1 MLINQID
8 FAKMYQQHMQ
18 QAQRSRKE
26 PEHWDKK
33 AQQMAQ
39 TCANPHDP
47 YLVQFR
53 ELMDL
58 TGAETLLD
66 VGCGPGSISL
76 CLANEFKNV
85 IGIDYSRG
93 MLEMAELRAKE
104 LAIAHARFEVLA
116 WEDDWSSLPKV
127 DISVASRSTLV
138 DDLKAA
144 LLKLNRQTKLRV
156 YTTHTINPTF
166 IDEHI
171 IRLIGREVIRL
182 PTYIYAVNIL
192 HQMGINARVDFI
204 KSPKKGGFDSFD
216 TFADSVNWSLKNITP
231 EETAILR
238 KYYDEQTALGKTI
251 HYPSRDWAMVSWDVV
266 DESELTLWFTYPI
279 H

>member
-39 TCANPHDP
+39 TCANPNDP

-53 ELMDL
+53 KLMDL

-76 CLANEFKNV
+76 CLANEFKDV

-93 MLEMAELRAKE
+93 MLEIAELRAKE
-104 LAIAHARFEVLA
+104 LAIHHARFEVLA

-171 IRLIGREVIRL
+171 IRKIGREVIRL

-251 HYPSRDWAMVSWDVV
+251 PYPSRDWAMVSWDVV
-266 DESELTLWFTYPI
+266 DESELTL
-279 H
+279 

>member
-1 MLINQID
+1 MLINQLD

-39 TCANPHDP
+39 TCANPNDP
-47 YLVQFR
+47 YLVGFR
-53 ELMDL
+53 QLMDF
-58 TGAETLLD
+58 TGAKTLLD

-76 CLANEFKNV
+76 ALANQFESV
-85 IGIDYSRG
+85 IGIDYSQG
-93 MLEMAELRAKE
+93 MLEMAEIRAKE
-104 LAIAHARFEVLA
+104 MNITNARFEPLA
-116 WEDDWSSLPKV
+116 WEDNWDSLPKV

-138 DDLKAA
+138 DDLKGA
-144 LLKLNRQTKLRV
+144 LLKLNRQTNLRV

-166 IDEHI
+166 IDEKVI
-171 IRLIGREVIRL
+171 KAIGRNVVSL

-204 KSPKKGGFDSFD
+204 KSPNKGGFNNFAA
-216 TFADSVNWSLKNITP
+216 FADSVNWSLKDLTEDEI
-231 EETAILR
+231 EKLR
-238 KYYDEQTALGKTI
+238 HYYNEQTASGRVLPF
-251 HYPSRDWAMVSWDVV
+251 PSRDWAMVSWDVV
-266 DESELTLWFTYPI
+266 DESELIL
-279 H
+279 

>member
-1 MLINQID
+1 MLINQIN

-47 YLVQFR
+47 YLVHFR

-58 TGAETLLD
+58 AGAETLLD
-66 VGCGPGSISL
+66 VGCGPGSVSL
-76 CLANEFKNV
+76 CLAHEFKET

-104 LAIAHARFEVLA
+104 LNIPNARFEQLA

-166 IDEHI
+166 IDEKI
-171 IRLIGREVIRL
+171 IRKIGREVVRL

-204 KSPKKGGFDSFD
+204 KSPNKGGFDSFD

-238 KYYDEQTALGKTI
+238 QYYDEQAALGKTI
-251 HYPSRDWAMVSWDVV
+251 PYPSRDWAMVSWDVV
-266 DESELTLWFTYPI
+266 DESELTL
-279 H
+279 

>member
-8 FAKMYQQHMQ
+8 FAKMYQKHMQ

-26 PEHWDKK
+26 PKHWDKK

-47 YLVQFR
+47 YLVRFR

-58 TGAETLLD
+58 AGAETLLD
-66 VGCGPGSISL
+66 VGCGPGSVSL
-76 CLANEFKNV
+76 CLANEFKET

-104 LAIAHARFEVLA
+104 LNIPNARFEQLA

-166 IDEHI
+166 IDEKI
-171 IRLIGREVIRL
+171 IRKIGREVVRL

-204 KSPKKGGFDSFD
+204 KSPNKGGFDSFD
-216 TFADSVNWSLKNITP
+216 TFTDSVNWSLKNITP

-238 KYYDEQTALGKTI
+238 QYYDEQAALGKTI
-251 HYPSRDWAMVSWDVV
+251 PYPSRDWAMVSWDVV
-266 DESELTLWFTYPI
+266 DESELIL
-279 H
+279 

>member
-1 MLINQID
+1 
-8 FAKMYQQHMQ
+8 
-18 QAQRSRKE
+18 
-26 PEHWDKK
+26 
-33 AQQMAQ
+33 
-39 TCANPHDP
+39 
-47 YLVQFR
+47 
-53 ELMDL
+53 
-58 TGAETLLD
+58 
-66 VGCGPGSISL
+66 
-76 CLANEFKNV
+76 
-85 IGIDYSRG
+85 
-93 MLEMAELRAKE
+93 RAKE
-104 LAIAHARFEVLA
+104 LAIHHARFEVLA

-171 IRLIGREVIRL
+171 IRKIGREVIRL

-251 HYPSRDWAMVSWDVV
+251 PYPSRDWAMVSWDVV
-266 DESELTLWFTYPI
+266 DESELTL
-279 H
+279 

>member
-8 FAKMYQQHMQ
+8 FSKMYQEHMQ
-18 QAQRSRKE
+18 QAHRTRKE

-39 TCANPHDP
+39 NCANPNDP
-47 YLVQFR
+47 YLLRFR
-53 ELMDL
+53 ELMDF
-58 TGAETLLD
+58 TGAQTLLD

-76 CLANEFKNV
+76 CLANEFKEV
-85 IGIDYSRG
+85 IGIDYSGG
-93 MLEMAELRAKE
+93 MLEMARLRAKE
-104 LAIAHARFEVLA
+104 LGITNAHFKQLA
-116 WEDDWSSLPKV
+116 WEDSWDTLLKV

-156 YTTHTINPTF
+156 YTTHTVNPTF

-171 IRLIGREVIRL
+171 IREIGREIIRL

-204 KSPKKGGFDSFD
+204 KSPNKGGFDSFEA
-216 TFADSVNWSLKNITP
+216 FVDSVNWSLKNITP
-231 EETAILR
+231 EETDILR
-238 KYYDEQTALGKTI
+238 RYYDVQTASGKKI
-251 HYPSRDWAMVSWDVV
+251 SYPSRDWAMVSWDVV
-266 DESELTLWFTYPI
+266 DESELTL
-279 H
+279 

>member
-8 FAKMYQQHMQ
+8 FSKMYQEHMQ
-18 QAQRSRKE
+18 QAHRTRKE

-39 TCANPHDP
+39 NCANPNDP
-47 YLVQFR
+47 YLLRFR
-53 ELMDL
+53 ELMDF
-58 TGAETLLD
+58 TGAQTLLD

-76 CLANEFKNV
+76 CLANEFKEV
-85 IGIDYSRG
+85 IGIDYSGG
-93 MLEMAELRAKE
+93 MLEMARLRAKE
-104 LAIAHARFEVLA
+104 LGITNAHFKQLA
-116 WEDDWSSLPKV
+116 WEDSWDTLPKV

-156 YTTHTINPTF
+156 YTTHTVNPTF

-171 IRLIGREVIRL
+171 IREIGREIIRL

-204 KSPKKGGFDSFD
+204 KSPNKGGFDSFEA
-216 TFADSVNWSLKNITP
+216 FVDSVNWSLKNITP
-231 EETAILR
+231 EETDILR
-238 KYYDEQTALGKTI
+238 RYYDVQTASGKKI
-251 HYPSRDWAMVSWDVV
+251 SYPSRDWAMVSWNVV
-266 DESELTLWFTYPI
+266 DESELTL
-279 H
+279 